1 VSKIRNEEQTN
12 RLFYVLEQIHV
23 LPNVNYLA
31 KIRNTDRYVGV
42 AEEAHHET
50 VEAAGADHKEV
61 KKEEAEH

>member
-31 KIRNTDRYVGV
+31 KIRNTDRHVGV
-42 AEEAHHET
+42 AEEAHHEA
-50 VEAAGADHKEV
+50 VEAVGGDHKEV
-61 KKEEAEH
+61 KKEEAAH